1 MNVER
6 FLKLTGV
13 LLILALVVGLGPA
26 MGQGPPTENKGL
38 KFGASASIDLS
49 KEIERVQGR
58 FLRLRVLTVAP
69 GGVLGLHSH
78 KDRPAVAYIIQGTLT
93 EHREGGE
100 VMEHRAGESWAVA
113 TSVTHWEENTGS
125 EPLELVAADIFKQ
138 GM

>member
-6 FLKLTGV
+6 LLKVTGV
-13 LLILALVVGLGPA
+13 LLIFALVVGLEPA
-26 MGQGPPTENKGL
+26 IGQAPPTENKGL
-38 KFGASASIDLS
+38 KIGATALIDLS
-49 KEIERVQGR
+49 REIERVQGR
-58 FLRLRVLTVAP
+58 FLRMRVLTVEP

-78 KDRPAVAYIIQGTLT
+78 RDRPAVAYVVQGTLT

-113 TSVTHWEENTGS
+113 TSVAHWEENTGS
-125 EPLELVAADIFKQ
+125 EPLVLVAADIFKQ